1 MIGTIALMV
10 AAVCGGRTSL
20 GLNDGWWSELHP
32 EKGAVRRLTD
42 VKIPHNWED
51 YHDMRTLVHGSL
63 HGSATYRRSFV
74 ATGLAGRRS
83 FLVFDG
89 AGMYLTAR
97 LNGR

>member
-1 MIGTIALMV
+1 MIGTIALAV
-10 AAVCGGRTSL
+10 AVVCGGRTSL

-63 HGSATYRRSFV
+63 HGSATYRRSPRA
-74 ATGLAGRRS
+74 ATRSCGSPSAPPCCRRRPR
-83 FLVFDG
+83 
-89 AGMYLTAR
+89 TTRAR
-97 LNGR
+97 